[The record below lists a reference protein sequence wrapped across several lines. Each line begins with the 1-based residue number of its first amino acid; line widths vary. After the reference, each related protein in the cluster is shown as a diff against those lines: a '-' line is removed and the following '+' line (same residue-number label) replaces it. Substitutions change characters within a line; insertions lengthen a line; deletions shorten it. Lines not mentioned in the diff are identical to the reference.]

1 MNISLSSSFAFN
13 VLPHKEKL
21 RLVVIKD
28 EQEFVC
34 RIENRKNL
42 NQFIANEYASI
53 FKGRLQLIKD
63 KEDVFVQVKGE
74 IIGKISKNIFEKSLT
89 VA

>member
-1 MNISLSSSFAFN
+1 MNISLNSSFTLN

-34 RIENRKNL
+34 RIENRKKL
-42 NQFIANEYASI
+42 NQFITNECSSI

-74 IIGKISKNIFEKSLT
+74 IIGKISKNIFENSLT